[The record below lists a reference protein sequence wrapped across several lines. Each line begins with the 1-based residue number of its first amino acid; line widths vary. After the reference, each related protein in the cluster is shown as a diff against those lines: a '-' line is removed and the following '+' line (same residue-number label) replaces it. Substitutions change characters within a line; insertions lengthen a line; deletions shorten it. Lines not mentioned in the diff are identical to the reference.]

1 VGRTSRSARVLQDPL
16 FEACGTGRY
25 TTLRLIALVV
35 AAASLAAA
43 GLATGLTAEDAR
55 EIVRKSVELDR
66 ANWLRMKDYTWVARS
81 TERHFD
87 SEGKVKSVE
96 RSAWETVMVDGEP
109 YRRMLERNG
118 QTLPPAEQKRQQDK
132 LDKSVAR
139 LARETPEEKRRRLAD
154 YEMRRRK
161 EREFLL
167 QIPDAYDFRIEG
179 EAQVD
184 GHDAWV
190 IDGSPKVGYRAKDRD
205 AKALPKI
212 RGKIWVDKSSYQWV
226 RLEAETTETI
236 AFGLFLARLNPGAR
250 LVFEQ
255 TRVGGELWLP
265 KRMYMKGGGRL
276 GLVVKIAMDEEI
288 AWSDY
293 RRFQVDSKVVPLAR

>member
-1 VGRTSRSARVLQDPL
+1 
-16 FEACGTGRY
+16 
-25 TTLRLIALVV
+25 V
-35 AAASLAAA
+35 AAASLAT
-43 GLATGLTAEDAR
+43 GLANVLAAPDAR
-55 EIVRKSVELDR
+55 EIVRKSVELDQ

-81 TERHFD
+81 TERRFD
-87 SEGKVKSVE
+87 SDGTVKSVE

-109 YRRMLERNG
+109 YRRILERNG
-118 QTLPPAEQKRQQDK
+118 QTLPPAERKKQQDK
-132 LDKSVAR
+132 LDQSVAK

-161 EREFLL
+161 EREFLR

-190 IDGSPKVGYRAKDRD
+190 IVGTPKAGYRPRDRD
-205 AKALPKI
+205 AKPLPKI

-226 RLEAETTETI
+226 RLEAESTETI
-236 AFGLFLARLNPGAR
+236 AFGLFLVRLNPGAK

-255 TRVGGELWLP
+255 TRVADELWLP
-265 KRMYMKGGGRL
+265 RRMYMKGAGRL
-276 GLVVKIAMDEEI
+276 ALIKRIAMEEEI
-288 AWSDY
+288 TWSNY
-293 RRFQVDSKVVPLAR
+293 RRFQVDSTIVPIER